1 MNIKTIF
8 FTVLTCT
15 LISVAYAQYEK
26 PNIKLTKNEKIWI
39 AAYDDTTKALASLFL
54 SKRNQIRK
62 EQETGYYVLGASV
75 IVLGTGIILSSR
87 DTNSGTG
94 GATEEDMNM
103 SFVPLLLGFS
113 GVMWSGITLGGNAVL
128 LHPYTVKKYDKLL
141 DLHAAGQPLPR
152 FYTKRLTPFLR

>member
-1 MNIKTIF
+1 MKCKITLQLLLLWITVTLYAQQDKTI
-8 FTVLTCT
+8 
-15 LISVAYAQYEK
+15 
-26 PNIKLTKNEKIWI
+26 PKLTTHEKIWI

-75 IVLGTGIILSSR
+75 VVLGTGIILSSR

-103 SFVPLLLGFS
+103 SFVPYFWVFQALC
-113 GVMWSGITLGGNAVL
+113 
-128 LHPYTVKKYDKLL
+128 
-141 DLHAAGQPLPR
+141 GQALPWVEML
-152 FYTKRLTPFLR
+152 YCYILTR